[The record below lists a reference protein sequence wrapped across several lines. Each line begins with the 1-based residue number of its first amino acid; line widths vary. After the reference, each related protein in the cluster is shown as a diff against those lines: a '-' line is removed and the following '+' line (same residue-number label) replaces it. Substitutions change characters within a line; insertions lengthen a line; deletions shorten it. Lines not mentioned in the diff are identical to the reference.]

1 MASSDSAAEMMLN
14 FSNLKDAAL
23 SGGAVVNEAKSYMGE
38 CAHGNVE
45 IEGRLGR
52 FGGEGFVTNIGSP
65 AFCTVLRLLETFPR
79 WSSISPW
86 VETQDV
92 FYTLQL
98 PTSHGGAERSTRVQV
113 RTSVST
119 ENGLHNIVHM
129 VKRKIKSADFGLQ
142 SLDQGSCA
150 IGVDTGNLINDVGGR
165 LSASVEK
172 PLSPDLLPV
181 AVMPDVVRIK
191 ERKRFLLP
199 SLGIEGDAF
208 AFDASIVFT
217 GLTKSDAEKAQKR
230 NEGGSFEIE
239 VECLA
244 PRQYLES
251 CSGEGSCLAL
261 SILVKLLD
269 FASHLNQNMTVTFI
283 PRSLKGVHPPM
294 GPGGSSGNTTAGSG
308 ISGVPASVCFAA
320 AGSVNILTL

>member
-1 MASSDSAAEMMLN
+1 MMLN

-23 SGGAVVNEAKSYMGE
+23 SGGTVVNEAKSYLGE
-38 CAHGNVE
+38 GAHGNVE

-52 FGGEGFVTNIGSP
+52 FGEEGFVTNIGSP
-65 AFCTVLRLLETFPR
+65 AFCTILHLLETFPR
-79 WSSISPW
+79 WSSVSPW

-98 PTSHGGAERSTRVQV
+98 PTSHGGAEGSTRVQV

-119 ENGLHNIVHM
+119 ENGRHNIVHM
-129 VKRKIKSADFGLQ
+129 VKRKIKSADFGLH

-150 IGVDTGNLINDVGGR
+150 MGVDTGKLINNVGGCLNASLEKA
-165 LSASVEK
+165 LSH
-172 PLSPDLLPV
+172 DMLPV
-181 AVMPDVVRIK
+181 AVLPDVVRIK

-230 NEGGSFEIE
+230 NEGGSFEIS
-239 VECLA
+239 VECIA

-269 FASHLNQNMTVTFI
+269 FASHLNQSMTVTFI
-283 PRSLKGVHPPM
+283 PRSLKSVHPPM
-294 GPGGSSGNTTAGSG
+294 GPSGSNGKTASGSV
-308 ISGVPASVCFAA
+308 ISGLPASLCFAA
-320 AGSVNILTL
+320 AGSVNNLML